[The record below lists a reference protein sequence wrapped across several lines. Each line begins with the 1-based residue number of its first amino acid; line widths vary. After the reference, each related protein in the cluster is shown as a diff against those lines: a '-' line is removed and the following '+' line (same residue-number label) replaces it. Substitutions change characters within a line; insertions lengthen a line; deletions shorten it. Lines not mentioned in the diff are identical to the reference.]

1 MQYLIIS
8 ILSGLAGLAFV
19 RLTPWPFKLKGKP
32 LNCQMCMAFWFGCL
46 SYLYIDFSPIAITVG
61 FAAMFFA
68 AIAQNILFK

>member
-1 MQYLIIS
+1 
-8 ILSGLAGLAFV
+8 
-19 RLTPWPFKLKGKP
+19 
-32 LNCQMCMAFWFGCL
+32 MCMAFWFGCL